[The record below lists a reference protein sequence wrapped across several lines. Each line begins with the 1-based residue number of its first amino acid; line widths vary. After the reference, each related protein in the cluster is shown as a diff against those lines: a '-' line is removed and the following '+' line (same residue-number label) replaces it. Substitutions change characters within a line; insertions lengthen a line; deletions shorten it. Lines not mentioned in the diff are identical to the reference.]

1 MYLGYFYSILQHRVR
16 AYVERATCVHHS
28 TTISV
33 WYDVAISFNGNYL
46 AVGSRGTGD
55 VKVYDY
61 TIGIWRQ
68 AGRDMTL
75 IGWHMYDRILV
86 ESTTHN
92 TVN

>member
-1 MYLGYFYSILQHRVR
+1 MAANWPNYCQKSQLEEWGYV
-16 AYVERATCVHHS
+16 
-28 TTISV
+28 
-33 WYDVAISFNGNYL
+33 VAISSNGNYL

-75 IGWHMYDRILV
+75 IG
-86 ESTTHN
+86 
-92 TVN
+92 